1 MKLEYCTVWI
11 TVSSALPIY
20 IVDVHLKTAQPMP
33 ALLTQNPLQLEP
45 ELLINT
51 LTLL

>member
-1 MKLEYCTVWI
+1 MKLEYCRIWI
-11 TVSSALPIY
+11 TLSSALPIY
-20 IVDVHLKTAQPMP
+20 IVDVHLKTVQPVP
-33 ALLTQNPLQLEP
+33 ALLTKNALQLEP